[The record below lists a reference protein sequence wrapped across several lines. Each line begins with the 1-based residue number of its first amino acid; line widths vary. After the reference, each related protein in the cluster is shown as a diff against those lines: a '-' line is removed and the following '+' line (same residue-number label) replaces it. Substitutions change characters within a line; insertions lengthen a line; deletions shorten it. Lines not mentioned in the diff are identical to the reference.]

1 MIGKKL
7 TRGGI
12 QNGGVP
18 GIEGI
23 QSLGRNRPNLIRVG
37 IQLAAPQ
44 IGLKAQL
51 RLILRAGGKYDERG
65 FDVRLRLQLT

>member
-44 IGLKAQL
+44 IGLK
-51 RLILRAGGKYDERG
+51 
-65 FDVRLRLQLT
+65 T